1 MLLYISYFGTQ
12 KLNSLENVA
21 FVLISFFIY
30 DFDNVCTHNIAYIAS
45 WKKCIF
51 MILGT
56 KKYSSNIATFGFIF
70 TTVTVHRTS
79 HYMRN
84 TRREMIHYFVV

>member
-1 MLLYISYFGTQ
+1 MKKKQPNDFYEICVHTFSILSILNVKYLYMLLYISYFGTQ

-45 WKKCIF
+45 
-51 MILGT
+51 
-56 KKYSSNIATFGFIF
+56 
-70 TTVTVHRTS
+70 
-79 HYMRN
+79 
-84 TRREMIHYFVV
+84 